1 VPLQGSKVVASSN
14 LIETDPRVAPLHSR
28 LVIVDDEAVVD
39 ALLAQPMLEA
49 DISRLKGIYGATE
62 YVSFNEMK
70 IRLEIK
76 KRVET
81 DAAP

>member
-1 VPLQGSKVVASSN
+1 MPLQGSKVVASSN

-62 YVSFNEMK
+62 YVSLNEMK